1 MVMENMKPR
10 ILKEI
15 NGLFWIQVILL
26 LGTFLI
32 TLWMAINARNYSTH
46 FSLQKRL
53 SADIYNQQIAVAS
66 ETGRPK
72 EDAIK
77 LANMMN
83 SEIERGNALLA
94 QTWRSE
100 YRVTLFIGLG
110 FAIML
115 IVQMRILKR
124 CGSQLLEEKQEQQL

>member
-1 MVMENMKPR
+1 MKPK
-10 ILKEI
+10 IIKEI

-26 LGTFLI
+26 LGTFLV
-32 TLWMAINARNYSTH
+32 TLWMAINARNYSSH

-66 ETGRPK
+66 ETGHPK

-77 LANMMN
+77 LANIMN
-83 SEIERGNALLA
+83 LEIERGNTLLA
-94 QTWRSE
+94 KTWRSE
-100 YRVTLFIGLG
+100 YRFTLAIGFG

-115 IVQMRILKR
+115 IVQMRILRR
-124 CGSQLLEEKQEQQL
+124 CGSRLREEN